1 LSRHRYLAIATVAAA
16 IGGVGVSAVAS
27 SASAASAHSASA
39 AAVKL
44 ESVNVM
50 GHGKHPLLVTSSGH
64 AIYLLT
70 GDSPKSPKCTSSAC
84 LGNWPA
90 VTSTAKKPML
100 GKGIKGKLTVWTH
113 GKIHQLVLNGHPL
126 YTFIEDSSAGSANG
140 QGQKSFGGT
149 WDLMTAGSAAY
160 TSSKGSGS
168 GGSSAGGGWS

>member
-1 LSRHRYLAIATVAAA
+1 MSKHRYLAVATVAAA
-16 IGGVGVSAVAS
+16 IGGVGVSSAAS

-50 GHGKHPLLVTSSGH
+50 GHGKHSLLVTSSGH

-70 GDSPKSPKCTSSAC
+70 GDTTKSPKCTSTAC

-90 VTSTAKKPML
+90 VTSTAKKPVL

-113 GKIHQLVLNGHPL
+113 DKVHQLVLNGHPL

-160 TSSKGSGS
+160 TSSSKGGSSGASSSGS
-168 GGSSAGGGWS
+168 GW

>member
-1 LSRHRYLAIATVAAA
+1 MSKHRHLAIAIVAAA

-27 SASAASAHSASA
+27 SAGAASAHAASA

-44 ESVNVM
+44 ESVNVT
-50 GHGKHPLLVTSSGH
+50 GHGKHSLLVTSSGH
-64 AIYLLT
+64 AIYMLS

-90 VTSTAKKPML
+90 VTSAAKKPTL
-100 GKGIKGKLTVWTH
+100 GKGIRGKLTLWTH
-113 GKIHQLVLNGHPL
+113 GKVHQLVLNGHPL

-149 WDLMTAGSAAY
+149 WALMTAGSAAF
-160 TSSKGSGS
+160 TSSSSKGSGS
-168 GGSSAGGGWS
+168 GGGGW